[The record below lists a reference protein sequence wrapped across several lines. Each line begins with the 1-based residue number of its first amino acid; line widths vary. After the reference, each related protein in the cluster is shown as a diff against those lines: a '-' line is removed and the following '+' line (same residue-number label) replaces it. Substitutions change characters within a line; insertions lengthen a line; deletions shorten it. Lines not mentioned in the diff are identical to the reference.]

1 MSDLYEGVEL
11 MSNGVVGV
19 GGAMAG
25 AVPQKEELRS
35 ERPPYTVEMLRDRL
49 IGELGS
55 AMATVQEL
63 VGCGHGPANSWQ
75 TKLARLQRE
84 ITGGVGR
91 VVYGA
96 AAAKLEPVGPVVDLI
111 EWATAL
117 RAKITAFVDE
127 YIAAAED
134 DAANF
139 PRERMAA
146 DWQQEL
152 SMFVP
157 TARETAAEEVEV
169 DNRPH

>member
-1 MSDLYEGVEL
+1 MSDLYEGVVL
-11 MSNGVVGV
+11 VDGKGTINV

-25 AVPQKEELRS
+25 AEALEEVVALQ
-35 ERPPYTVEMLRDRL
+35 PPYTVDQLRDRL
-49 IGELGS
+49 IGELGN

-63 VGCGHGPANSWQ
+63 VGRGHGPASSWQ
-75 TKLARLQRE
+75 TKLARLHRE
-84 ITGGVGR
+84 IMGGVGR

-96 AAAKLEPVGPVVDLI
+96 ATAKLEPVGPVVDII
-111 EWATAL
+111 EWAAAL
-117 RAKITAFVDE
+117 QNKIAAFVGE
-127 YIAAAED
+127 YLAAAQD
-134 DAANF
+134 DEANF

-157 TARETAAEEVEV
+157 TARETAVEEV